1 MCGCQFELEF
11 NSKWHH
17 LSIIPSNSCDYR
29 IKNGEITVFEIPQ
42 RFLVSNLVSST
53 TLKCVSN
60 RQIYIFQLKRR
71 QRLNERICVKA
82 AITWKKRAQLR
93 KKTFVTFQCSWH
105 LVIIKILKFLH
116 SILSFDSEPRE
127 ELLKATGQAA
137 TTSEN

>member
-1 MCGCQFELEF
+1 MWGCQFELEF

-93 KKTFVTFQCSWH
+93 KKTFVTFQCS
-105 LVIIKILKFLH
+105 
-116 SILSFDSEPRE
+116 
-127 ELLKATGQAA
+127 
-137 TTSEN
+137 

>member
-71 QRLNERICVKA
+71 QRLNERICVEA
-82 AITWKKRAQLR
+82 AITWKKRAELR
-93 KKTFVTFQCSWH
+93 KKNICNISV
-105 LVIIKILKFLH
+105 FL
-116 SILSFDSEPRE
+116 
-127 ELLKATGQAA
+127 
-137 TTSEN
+137 TSCNY